1 MGAAR
6 SLDNRSATLWN
17 FQMQLYGILG
27 CNFRYFYY
35 ALNRYGIGIGAGS
48 MLYNAGEDWENG
60 IASDIH
66 HALCNMATAIKEK
79 RSGQNIYVAPKFP
92 RFLYK
97 IAANV
102 SLIYG
107 LGLI

>member
-1 MGAAR
+1 
-6 SLDNRSATLWN
+6 
-17 FQMQLYGILG
+17 
-27 CNFRYFYY
+27 
-35 ALNRYGIGIGAGS
+35 